1 MKKTFPASLLLL
13 FCLICSAQNNSLQ
26 QKYSHQLQLVD
37 SVKAYIENTL
47 HLNTGEDFY
56 TKWSTQKDSMYYY
69 LYVSKAN
76 RVEAEPSNTFGY
88 TTYSVEDSALLHCI
102 ALKKQGLQ
110 AFVYKTAGTA
120 TAELTPK
127 LLNYPDEAIAFIL
140 VHEAVHRHISSMHL
154 EPRYPYYFEECLC
167 DAMANKVCIEMAEKH
182 LINLKAAVSQK
193 QIFENT
199 YAYLNH
205 QRAKLDSA
213 GVKGQAKIFKE
224 TTARIKLLVQRGNQF
239 QKDRMI
245 YEVNNAYFLRIE
257 SYAAHYF
264 EVKKMLYSGKS
275 LTEVISIIYKREKAI
290 K

>member
-1 MKKTFPASLLLL
+1 MKKICAPILL
-13 FCLICSAQNNSLQ
+13 FFLCLTCSAQTNSLQ

-69 LYVSKAN
+69 LYVSKPN
-76 RVEAEPSNTFGY
+76 RIEPEPHNTFGY
-88 TTYSVEDSALLHCI
+88 TTYTVEDSALLACRAMI
-102 ALKKQGLQ
+102 KKGFQ

-127 LLNYPDEAIAFIL
+127 LLDYPDESIAFIL
-140 VHEAVHRHISSMHL
+140 VHEAVHRQITAMHMK
-154 EPRYPYYFEECLC
+154 PRYPYYFEECLC
-167 DAMANKVCIEMAEKH
+167 DAMANKACMEMAEKLH
-182 LINLKAAVSQK
+182 ILNLKAAADQK

-199 YAYLNH
+199 YAYLNR
-205 QRAKLDSA
+205 QRAKLDSS
-213 GVKGQAKIFKE
+213 GVRGQTKIFME
-224 TTARIKLLVQRGNQF
+224 TTARIKQLVQQGNQF

-245 YEVNNAYFLRIE
+245 YSVNNAYFLRIE

-275 LTEVISIIYKREKAI
+275 LTEVISIIYKKEKG